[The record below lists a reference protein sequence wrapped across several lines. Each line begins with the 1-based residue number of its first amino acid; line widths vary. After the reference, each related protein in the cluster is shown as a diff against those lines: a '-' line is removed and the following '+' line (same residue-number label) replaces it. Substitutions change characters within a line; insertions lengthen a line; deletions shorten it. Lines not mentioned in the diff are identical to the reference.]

1 MAGVNEKESL
11 NTVRGDL
18 EKLYNEALSLT
29 LTLALPQ
36 TILSSQSLK
45 EIKEVLL
52 NAAQKSSDSDFLYT
66 KLTTEPERFLQLAKN
81 LDDTTIL
88 LTIVELK
95 KPIITTP
102 DIQKILSAL
111 RIKIKDGEKEESL
124 ANCKFYLQLYASLIT
139 QTKIVNTQH
148 IGLFLTLVG
157 KMAKVNHLV
166 LIIVVQCL
174 QLEKANTIEAIKD
187 YLEVQIGD
195 EADEN
200 GRTSGVSDSDSGSG
214 NIENNDDDENIPYID
229 GASFKNFLAVVE
241 MCFPIIPEEIT
252 QIYTRKRTKEY
263 FLEKTHEKTF
273 HIPILRCMSAS
284 CIVENCRKFNAD
296 NYKTLME
303 NSFQSYDKPVK
314 VLASLVLAKEWG
326 FIHQLLN
333 NKKIKITDVADC
345 LMLYIEGESENEKDH
360 ENYIDFAVEGL
371 TYVSLFWEA
380 REWMR
385 VDVSFVEKLLDIFQ
399 RSSKSTNINT
409 SIQYVVLTILAN
421 LTRSKSRI
429 SSQYQGSRS
438 ELKQAV
444 MPKVGSDSNEEKM
457 DGIRLFNEELLK
469 DDELISKLS
478 LVKTYESSSKNIMNA
493 VVDIIYNISSDQK
506 KSVRTE
512 LVKQGALTIIV
523 NYLIKNSKI
532 EKVEKR
538 LLPTIPNDAQQAEIY
553 LKALQSLARMMISVN
568 PEIAFG
574 NYDVKTTIPFLTQLL
589 GNNENIND
597 NDSNN
602 DSNNVNDNNDN
613 DNNDNI
619 NNNNNLELTLLDKYE
634 SLLALTNVASIENPS
649 LRDFII
655 TEFFPY
661 VDDLILSSHLQLATF
676 QLLSNLINRPVLLAK
691 FFNVEQTKN
700 KERLLITLKLFNSV
714 EVNLQVAV
722 GKFLVNATEFDM
734 IAEVLVSTVTIRNEL
749 LEILVSILDQQ
760 LGHSG
765 DENKSNI
772 SSHNNNSASGD
783 QEQKELIIVASYL
796 LVNLV
801 YAAANKDHSIL
812 AAIRDYKGLKGACT
826 VILTRGSPE
835 AKEAMH
841 SVVEVL
847 EFK

>member
-18 EKLYNEALSLT
+18 EKLYDEALSLT

-36 TILSSQSLK
+36 TILSSLSLK
-45 EIKEVLL
+45 EIKDVLL

-139 QTKIVNTQH
+139 QTKIVNIQH

-157 KMAKVNHLV
+157 KMAKVDHLV

-195 EADEN
+195 EADDIC
-200 GRTSGVSDSDSGSG
+200 RTSGDSDSGSG
-214 NIENNDDDENIPYID
+214 GGNIKNNDDDENIPYID

-241 MCFPIIPEEIT
+241 MCFPVIPEETT

-263 FLEKTHEKTF
+263 FLEKKHEKTF
-273 HIPILRCMSAS
+273 YIPILKCMSAS

-303 NSFQSYDKPVK
+303 NLFQSYDKPVK
-314 VLASLVLAKEWG
+314 VLASLVLAKEWS

-345 LMLYIEGESENEKDH
+345 LMLYIEGESENEKDL

-444 MPKVGSDSNEEKM
+444 MPKVGSDSNEEKI

-538 LLPTIPNDAQQAEIY
+538 LLPTIPNDSQQAEHY

-597 NDSNN
+597 NDS
-602 DSNNVNDNNDN
+602 NNDN

-749 LEILVSILDQQ
+749 LEILVSILDRQ

-772 SSHNNNSASGD
+772 SSHNNNSASWD

-801 YAAANKDHSIL
+801 YAAANKDLSIL

>member
-18 EKLYNEALSLT
+18 EKLYDEASSLT

-36 TILSSQSLK
+36 TILSSLSLK
-45 EIKEVLL
+45 EIKDVLL

-95 KPIITTP
+95 KPIMTTP

-139 QTKIVNTQH
+139 QTKIVNIQH

-157 KMAKVNHLV
+157 KIAKVDHLV

-195 EADEN
+195 EADDI
-200 GRTSGVSDSDSGSG
+200 GRTSGDSDSGSG
-214 NIENNDDDENIPYID
+214 SGSGNIKNNDDDENIPYID

-241 MCFPIIPEEIT
+241 MCFPVIPEETT

-263 FLEKTHEKTF
+263 FLEKAHEENF
-273 HIPILRCMSAS
+273 YIPILKCMSAS

-314 VLASLVLAKEWG
+314 VLASLVLAKEWS
-326 FIHQLLN
+326 FIHQLLK

-360 ENYIDFAVEGL
+360 KNYIDFAVEGL

-421 LTRSKSRI
+421 LTRSKSRT

-444 MPKVGSDSNEEKM
+444 MPKVGSDSNEEKI

-538 LLPTIPNDAQQAEIY
+538 LLPTIPNDSQQAEIY

-574 NYDVKTTIPFLTQLL
+574 NFDVKTTIPFLTQLL

-597 NDSNN
+597 NDS
-602 DSNNVNDNNDN
+602 NNDN

-749 LEILVSILDQQ
+749 LEILVSILDRQ

-772 SSHNNNSASGD
+772 SSHNKNSASGD

-801 YAAANKDHSIL
+801 YAAANKDLSIL

>member
-1 MAGVNEKESL
+1 MAGVNEKENL

-18 EKLYNEALSLT
+18 EKLYDEALSLT
-29 LTLALPQ
+29 STSASPQ
-36 TILSSQSLK
+36 TISSSQSLK
-45 EIKEVLL
+45 EIKDVLL
-52 NAAQKSSDSDFLYT
+52 NATQKSSDSGFLYT

-88 LTIVELK
+88 LTIVESK

-157 KMAKVNHLV
+157 KIAKVDHLV

-174 QLEKANTIEAIKD
+174 QIEKANTIEAIKD

-195 EADEN
+195 EADDV
-200 GRTSGVSDSDSGSG
+200 GRTSGDSDSGSG
-214 NIENNDDDENIPYID
+214 SGGGNIKNNDDDENIPYID

-241 MCFPIIPEEIT
+241 MCFPVIPEETT

-263 FLEKTHEKTF
+263 FLEKKHEKTF
-273 HIPILRCMSAS
+273 YIPILKCMSAS

-296 NYKTLME
+296 NYKNLME

-314 VLASLVLAKEWG
+314 VLASLVLAKEWS
-326 FIHQLLN
+326 FIHQSLN

-345 LMLYIEGESENEKDH
+345 LMLYIEGESENDKDH

-421 LTRSKSRI
+421 LTRSKSRT

-444 MPKVGSDSNEEKM
+444 MPKVGSDSNEEKI

-478 LVKTYESSSKNIMNA
+478 SVKTYESSSKNIMNA

-568 PEIAFG
+568 PEIAFK

-602 DSNNVNDNNDN
+602 DNDNNDN
-613 DNNDNI
+613 DNNDNN

-700 KERLLITLKLFNSV
+700 KERLSITLKLFNSV

-749 LEILVSILDQQ
+749 LEILVSILDRQ

-801 YAAANKDHSIL
+801 YAAANKDLSIL
-812 AAIRDYKGLKGACT
+812 AAIRDYKGLKGACKE
-826 VILTRGSPE
+826 ILTRGSPE